1 MVYTVFDKKTSDT
14 NRGTGVSSGIVS
26 ENKELAKQ
34 LLKPIVRKFE
44 KKLHSPFID
53 SNRGAH
59 LADMQLLSKCNKEID
74 FLLYAIDIFDKNASA
89 VLLKDK
95 KKYHNY

>member
-1 MVYTVFDKKTSDT
+1 M
-14 NRGTGVSSGIVS
+14 S
-26 ENKELAKQ
+26 ENLTKE
-34 LLKPIVRKFE
+34 
-44 KKLHSPFID
+44 LHSPFID
-53 SNRGAH
+53 SNCGAH

-95 KKYHNY
+95 KSITIIWVDKGCEFYNKSLNHSCKNT

>member
-1 MVYTVFDKKTSDT
+1 M
-14 NRGTGVSSGIVS
+14 S
-26 ENKELAKQ
+26 EN
-34 LLKPIVRKFE
+34 LK

-74 FLLYAIDIFDKNASA
+74 FLLYAIDIFDENASV

-95 KKYHNY
+95 KKYYNY